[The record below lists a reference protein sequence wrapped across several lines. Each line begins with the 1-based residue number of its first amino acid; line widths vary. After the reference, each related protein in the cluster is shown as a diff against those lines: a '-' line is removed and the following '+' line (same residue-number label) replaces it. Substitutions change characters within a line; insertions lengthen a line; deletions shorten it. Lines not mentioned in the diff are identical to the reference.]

1 MSSAEL
7 NSAGQTPYQAVQQ
20 AQKTLDRLLVMPAM
34 VGIDHMHS
42 ALADARGRVKD
53 DHQRQKAILAQVS
66 GTDGATTDPAT
77 TAAGGDDMGSFSIG
91 DTINH
96 INIVQPSDAQA
107 KPATDGAN
115 PAAPVTVPTD
125 TPPKKPD
132 VVVTEPTPKPPV
144 VVTNGSGG
152 TSTSNTTTS
161 TTDTTFR
168 ERVRDGIG
176 KYVIPTLVGGG
187 LVAGTMLFDHLTHKP
202 DSVTTITNPG
212 SGKFEYRYGIETH
225 DRPKQ

>member
-53 DHQRQKAILAQVS
+53 DHQRQKAILAKVS
-66 GTDGATTDPAT
+66 GTGGAATDPAT
-77 TAAGGDDMGSFSIG
+77 AAAGGDDMGSFSIG

-107 KPATDGAN
+107 KPATDGTTTT
-115 PAAPVTVPTD
+115 APTTTD
-125 TPPKKPD
+125 PPPKKPD
-132 VVVTEPTPKPPV
+132 VVVTDPTQKPPV
-144 VVTNGSGG
+144 VIGNGSGG
-152 TSTSNTTTS
+152 TSSTNTSTTS
-161 TTDTTFR
+161 TVRT
-168 ERVRDGIG
+168 RVRDGIS
-176 KYVIPTLVGGG
+176 KYVIPTVIGGALVGTGG
-187 LVAGTMLFDHLTHKP
+187 AGMALYQAWTHKP
-202 DSVTTITNPG
+202 ESVTTITNPG

-225 DRPKQ
+225 DRPKP